1 MLRFVFRALSFLC
14 LCLAVIVATVDSIE
28 SVSISQVTV
37 SPLSTTW
44 AEASPASLIQAQ
56 SLVEVYAGKQVWQIV
71 SAWLLPQPAF
81 AVLLL
86 LALLLWMVG
95 YKKPSPAG
103 RFAA

>member
-28 SVSISQVTV
+28 SVSISQVAVT
-37 SPLSTTW
+37 PLAATW
-44 AEASPASLIQAQ
+44 AETSPATLVGAQ
-56 SLVEVYAGKQVWQIV
+56 SLVEAYAGKPVWQII

-86 LALLLWMVG
+86 LALLLWMIG
-95 YKKPSPAG
+95 YRKPSPAG